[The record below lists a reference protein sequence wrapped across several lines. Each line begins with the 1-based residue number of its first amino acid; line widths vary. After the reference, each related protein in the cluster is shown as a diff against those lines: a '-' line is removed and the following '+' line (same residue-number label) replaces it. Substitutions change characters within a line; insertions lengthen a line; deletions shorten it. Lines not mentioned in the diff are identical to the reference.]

1 MDAPDSCSTKN
12 HGPRHTI
19 DAILGLSRAH
29 AEAGSAAARA
39 SAGVSLA
46 LHHLVA
52 TSTASALLGS
62 PYAAGMVVRRD
73 LAGHESSGEYNY
85 RFFRPSCK
93 LFGVCKINC

>member
-29 AEAGSAAARA
+29 AAAAGSAAARA

-73 LAGHESSGEYNY
+73 HAGHESSGE
-85 RFFRPSCK
+85 
-93 LFGVCKINC
+93 